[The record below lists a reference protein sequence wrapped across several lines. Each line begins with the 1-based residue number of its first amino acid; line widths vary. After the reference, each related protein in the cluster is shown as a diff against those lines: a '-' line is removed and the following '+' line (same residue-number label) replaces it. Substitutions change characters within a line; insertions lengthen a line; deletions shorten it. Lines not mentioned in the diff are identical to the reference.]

1 MFQDSSLDFKLV
13 QRVCLLQQALDQAT
27 ESLEELQQQVANH
40 QVLQFHLAQTEE
52 YSNVQQKIILNLK
65 EQLTAKHQWQ
75 QRLFGTLLTDLRQLI
90 DTQQVELER
99 LRLRIHQSHAEVQ
112 DYLVRLKNSY
122 QSGSLYPELLQP
134 HDLNSEVMIVR
145 ALTAS
150 LGHQLQAA
158 QDHIKQLDHSLT
170 RYQISFARFQV
181 YGKAVGTPPPM
192 ENGVDSGLVDPSHPD
207 HGPEEDVIALR
218 AMVTAHQQKI
228 EQLTAALHSQFHQQ
242 TSLRARYQEVAAE
255 RDSLK
260 QRERTLQLENDR
272 LRAALAATQAQ
283 APIADPSSRPIPAW
297 QAPSQEPSPLSRWL
311 SQA

>member
-1 MFQDSSLDFKLV
+1 
-13 QRVCLLQQALDQAT
+13 
-27 ESLEELQQQVANH
+27 
-40 QVLQFHLAQTEE
+40 
-52 YSNVQQKIILNLK
+52 
-65 EQLTAKHQWQ
+65 
-75 QRLFGTLLTDLRQLI
+75 
-90 DTQQVELER
+90 
-99 LRLRIHQSHAEVQ
+99 
-112 DYLVRLKNSY
+112 
-122 QSGSLYPELLQP
+122 
-134 HDLNSEVMIVR
+134 
-145 ALTAS
+145 
-150 LGHQLQAA
+150 
-158 QDHIKQLDHSLT
+158 
-170 RYQISFARFQV
+170 
-181 YGKAVGTPPPM
+181 M

-260 QRERTLQLENDR
+260 QRERALHLENDR

>member
-27 ESLEELQQQVANH
+27 ESLEEMQQQVANH

-52 YSNVQQKIILNLK
+52 YSNVQQKIIVNLK

-75 QRLFGTLLTDLRQLI
+75 EQLLGTLLTDLRQLI
-90 DTQQVELER
+90 DTQQLELER

-122 QSGSLYPELLQP
+122 QSSSLQPEPLKP

-158 QDHIKQLDHSLT
+158 QEHIKQLDHTLT
-170 RYQISFARFQV
+170 RYQVSFARFQV

-192 ENGVDSGLVDPSHPD
+192 GNGVDPELVDPSHPD
-207 HGPEEDVIALR
+207 HGPEEDAIALR
-218 AMVTAHQQKI
+218 AIITAHQQKI
-228 EQLTAALHSQFHQQ
+228 DQLTAALHSQFHQQ

-260 QRERTLQLENDR
+260 QRERALQLESDR

-283 APIADPSSRPIPAW
+283 VPVVNPTPRPISAW